1 MSAQQ
6 HEIDIELSGIVDI
19 RSSRPVNITA
29 GTDLNGDAISGDR
42 PPGVTRNQG
51 CRDLDFGAVNA
62 YRQSIGRS
70 PVDESALECP
80 NYFNVDFRLSK
91 RFSLGG
97 VRSLEL
103 FVQAF
108 NLFNQAHF
116 AIPIGNVRSGAF
128 GTSVSAGSP
137 RQVELAARIHF

>member
-1 MSAQQ
+1 M
-6 HEIDIELSGIVDI
+6 DI
-19 RSSRPVNITA
+19 RA

-62 YRQSIGRS
+62 YRQSIGLS
-70 PVDESALECP
+70 AVNESAFECP

-91 RFSLGG
+91 RFGLGG
-97 VRSLEL
+97 ARDLEL

-108 NLFNQAHF
+108 NLFNRAHF
-116 AIPIGNVRSGAF
+116 AIPVGNVRSGAF
-128 GTSVSAGSP
+128 GTAVSAGFP